1 MIVFPAI
8 DILAGK
14 CVRLHQ
20 GRYDAVTVYAD
31 DPSEVARLW
40 QAQGAEWL
48 HVVDLDGAKDGRPV
62 NLEAVEK
69 IAARVDLP
77 VQYGGGA
84 REEADL
90 RRLFNLG
97 VRRIVLGT
105 TLITDPE
112 FAAKAVAEFGDALV
126 AGVDARN
133 GKAAVAGWREDT
145 DINAAEL
152 AGELQGRG
160 IARVIYTDIS
170 VDGTRRGPNL
180 EATRTLAE
188 SLAIPVIASG
198 GVSALSDIR
207 ALTAL
212 EGVGVEGVIIGSA
225 LYERSFELS
234 EALKV
239 AGRC

>member
-1 MIVFPAI
+1 MIIFPAI

-20 GRYDAVTVYAD
+20 GRYDEVTVYAD
-31 DPSEVARLW
+31 DPSEFAKVW
-40 QAQGAEWL
+40 QSQGAEWL
-48 HVVDLDGAKDGRPV
+48 HVVDLDGARDGRPV
-62 NLEAVEK
+62 NLAAVAK
-69 IAARVDLP
+69 LAAQVDLP

-84 REEADL
+84 RTEADL
-90 RRLFNLG
+90 KRLFNIG

-112 FAAKAVAEFGDALV
+112 FTAKAVAKFGDRLV
-126 AGVDARN
+126 AGIDARN

-145 DINAAEL
+145 DVDATDL
-152 AGELQGRG
+152 AVELQSRG

-198 GVSALSDIR
+198 GVSALSDIQ
-207 ALTAL
+207 ALMAL

-225 LYERSFELS
+225 LYEKSFQLA
-234 EALKV
+234 EALK
-239 AGRC
+239 AAAD

>member
-31 DPSEVARLW
+31 DPSEIARLW
-40 QAQGAEWL
+40 ESQGAQWL
-48 HVVDLDGAKDGRPV
+48 HVVDLDGAKGGRPV
-62 NLEAVEK
+62 NLKAVER
-69 IAARVDLP
+69 IAALVDLP

-84 REEADL
+84 RAEADL
-90 RRLFNLG
+90 KRLFDLG
-97 VRRIVLGT
+97 VDRIVLGT

-112 FAAKAVAEFGDALV
+112 FALSAVAEFGDKLV

-145 DINAAEL
+145 DIDAAEL
-152 AGELQGRG
+152 AGELQSRG

-180 EATRTLAE
+180 DATRALAE
-188 SLAIPVIASG
+188 SLTIPVIASG
-198 GVSALSDIR
+198 GVSALADIQ
-207 ALTAL
+207 ALMNL
-212 EGVGVEGVIIGSA
+212 EGAGVEGVIIGSA
-225 LYERSFELS
+225 LYERSFQLS
-234 EALKV
+234 DALKV
-239 AGRC
+239 AAG

>member
-1 MIVFPAI
+1 MIIFPAI

-31 DPSEVARLW
+31 DPSEVAKAW
-40 QAQGAEWL
+40 QSQGAEWL

-62 NLEAVEK
+62 NLAAVAK
-69 IAARVDLP
+69 IAAQVDLP

-84 REEADL
+84 RTEADL
-90 RRLFNLG
+90 RRLFNIG

-112 FAAKAVAEFGDALV
+112 FTEKAVAEFGDRLV
-126 AGVDARN
+126 AGIDARN

-145 DINAAEL
+145 DVDATEL
-152 AGELQGRG
+152 AVELQSRG
-160 IARVIYTDIS
+160 VARVIYTDIS

-198 GVSALSDIR
+198 GVSALSDIQ
-207 ALTAL
+207 ALMAL
-212 EGVGVEGVIIGSA
+212 EGAGVEGVIIGSA
-225 LYERSFELS
+225 LYEKSFQLA
-234 EALKV
+234 EALK
-239 AGRC
+239 AAAD